1 MGRIDHRDCIV
12 GLAAGRRL
20 RDPAR
25 HRHAARPA
33 GACAGCRGDGGVRAR
48 PLAPRAAGGGV
59 RGQPW
64 RLRPGGGGVLPGDR
78 AFRGRRGGRAG
89 RAGRAL
95 RRALRAGTHRSQ
107 ALAGLGP
114 GGEAGL
120 PDRGGERPARG
131 QSREAAEAFLAFLPA
146 RGAQRDQ
153 ALDRIGSALAQ
164 ERDGAA
170 ALLVAERIAGRFPDN
185 PHAQLALARVALG
198 TGEAGIALGASRDAL
213 ALRGQ
218 WRAAELLEVEAL
230 RRLGREQQAL
240 QRLDAMVAASPGDYE
255 LRREYARALAAAGQP
270 QQALEQFHA
279 LLERQ
284 PDDGRILL
292 SGALLA
298 LQSGHHDQAR
308 QWLKRLLAIGTRT
321 HAANYYLG
329 RLAVDEGDHAEAIR
343 RFRQVGGDYA
353 IDARLGEA
361 SAMALSGRLVEARRL
376 LRALRTEEPDAGVRA
391 YTTEAELLRR
401 QGRVDE
407 GLAVLDEALEAFPG
421 DIDLLYARAMT
432 RIQADRVEAATR
444 DLERLIEQAPDNAMA
459 LNALGYTLADRGE
472 ELDRAQRLI
481 ERAYRL
487 APDDPA
493 VIDSMGWVAYRQGR
507 LEEARE
513 YLERAWGFGRDPEI
527 GAHLGEVLWRLGE
540 RDRAR
545 AIWDEALS
553 VNPDHEVLR
562 ETVERLRP

>member
-1 MGRIDHRDCIV
+1 MGRITIV
-12 GLAAGRRL
+12 TVLSAVLLAGGCATRPDTGTPPARQELAPDAAGMEASAHDRLLFELLVGEFAGSRGAFDQAAEAYSRAIELSGDAAVAERAARVALYAERFGLARTAAERWL
-20 RDPAR
+20 ALDPVAR
-25 HRHAARPA
+25 EAYRIAA
-33 GACAGCRGDGGVRAR
+33 VS
-48 PLAPRAAGGGV
+48 
-59 RGQPW
+59 
-64 RLRPGGGGVLPGDR
+64 
-78 AFRGRRGGRAG
+78 
-89 RAGRAL
+89 AL
-95 RRALRAGTHRSQ
+95 REGN
-107 ALAGLGP
+107 P
-114 GGEAGL
+114 
-120 PDRGGERPARG
+120 
-131 QSREAAEAFLAFLPA
+131 REAAEAFLAFLPEG
-146 RGAQRDQ
+146 GAQRDQ

-218 WRAAELLEVEAL
+218 WRAAELLEVESL

-255 LRREYARALAAAGQP
+255 LRREYARALAAAGRP
-270 QQALEQFHA
+270 QQALEQFNA

-329 RLAVDEGDHAEAIR
+329 RLAVDEGDYAEAIR

-376 LRALRTEEPDAGVRA
+376 LGALRTEEPDAGVRA
-391 YTTEAELLRR
+391 YATEAELLRR
-401 QGRVDE
+401 RGRVDE

-421 DIDLLYARAMT
+421 DTDLLYARAMT

-444 DLERLIEQAPDNAMA
+444 DLEGIIEQEPDNATA

-472 ELDRAQRLI
+472 ELDRAQTLI

-507 LEEARE
+507 LKEARE